1 MNPARAMAYITR
13 SVLDQ
18 TVFQSS
24 RSPPTVRSSTN
35 AAAVNP
41 GGQED
46 MINDILEPCWR
57 VLEAYDHAAE
67 AKQAIVRDKSKF
79 AALVMHNRNIM
90 KATLEV

>member
-1 MNPARAMAYITR
+1 
-13 SVLDQ
+13 
-18 TVFQSS
+18 
-24 RSPPTVRSSTN
+24 
-35 AAAVNP
+35 
-41 GGQED
+41 
-46 MINDILEPCWR
+46 MINDIQEPCWR

>member
-35 AAAVNP
+35 AAAALT
-41 GGQED
+41 Q
-46 MINDILEPCWR
+46 
-57 VLEAYDHAAE
+57 AAE